1 MSQTIQYIDT
11 PTRQLAAAGTT
22 FAYRTVGQPG
32 GVPVIYLNHLASN
45 LDNADPR
52 VVDGLAAHHHL
63 TLLDYRGVGQSGGTQ
78 PKSLAAMA
86 TDVIAF
92 IQALGY
98 EQVDIVAFSMG
109 GFIAQEVLEQA
120 PPLVRKLV
128 LAGTGPRGGA
138 GVSDVV
144 GLTYWDMLRGLLT
157 LRDPKFYLFF
167 TQTKHGKAAAWQYL
181 NRLKERTVNRDTP
194 VGLGVLQ
201 KQLNAI
207 ADWGHQE
214 PSDLSRFTLPV
225 LIVNGDNDRMVPT
238 PNSYD
243 MARRFPNSEL
253 VIYED
258 AGHGGVFQEHAQ
270 YVPKVLEF
278 LAK

>member
-1 MSQTIQYIDT
+1 MTQITKYIDT

-45 LDNADPR
+45 LYNADPR
-52 VVDGLAAHHHL
+52 VVDGLAARHHL

-78 PKSLAAMA
+78 PDSLAAMA
-86 TDVIAF
+86 TDVVAF
-92 IQALGY
+92 IKALGY
-98 EQVDIVAFSMG
+98 AQVDIVAFSMG

-120 PPLVRKLV
+120 PQLVRKLV
-128 LAGTGPRGGA
+128 LAGTGPRGGQ
-138 GVSDVV
+138 GVSNVV

-167 TQTKHGKAAAWQYL
+167 TQTARGKAAAWQYL
-181 NRLKERTVNRDTP
+181 ARLKERTVNRDEP

-201 KQLNAI
+201 KQLKAI
-207 ADWGHQE
+207 VDWGHQ
-214 PSDLSRFTLPV
+214 PPADLSRFTLPV
-225 LIVNGDNDRMVPT
+225 LIVNGDHDRMVPT

-243 MARRFPNSEL
+243 MARRFPNAEL

-258 AGHGGVFQEHAQ
+258 AGHGGVF
-270 YVPKVLEF
+270 
-278 LAK
+278 

>member
-1 MSQTIQYIDT
+1 MSQLIKYIDT

-32 GVPVIYLNHLASN
+32 GVPLIYLNHLASN

-52 VVDGLAAHHHL
+52 VVDGLAAHHHV

-78 PKSLAAMA
+78 PNSLAAMA
-86 TDVIAF
+86 TDVVAF

-98 EQVDIVAFSMG
+98 EQVDILGFSMG

-120 PPLVRKLV
+120 PQLVRKLI
-128 LAGTGPRGGA
+128 LAGAGPRGGQ

-144 GLTYWDMLRGLLT
+144 GLTYLDMLRGLLT

-167 TQTKHGKAAAWQYL
+167 TQTAHGKAAAWQYL
-181 NRLKERTVNRDTP
+181 ARLKERTVNRDEP

-201 KQLNAI
+201 KQLGAI
-207 ADWGHQE
+207 RDWGHQ
-214 PSDLSRFTLPV
+214 PPADLSRFPLPV
-225 LIVNGDNDRMVPT
+225 LVANGDDDRMVPT

-243 MARRFPNSEL
+243 LARRFPNAEL

-258 AGHGGVFQEHAQ
+258 AGHGGIFQEHAQ
-270 YVPKVLEF
+270 FVPKALEF
-278 LAK
+278 LAR

>member
-1 MSQTIQYIDT
+1 MTSSATSAT
-11 PTRQLAAAGTT
+11 VPTQFLTVNGVSY
-22 FAYRTVGQPG
+22 AYRTLGQPG
-32 GVPVIYLNHLASN
+32 GVPVIYLSHLASN

-78 PKSLAAMA
+78 PDSLAAMA

-92 IQALGY
+92 IKALGY

-109 GFIAQEVLEQA
+109 GFIAQEVLERA
-120 PPLVRKLV
+120 PHLVRKLV
-128 LAGTGPRGGA
+128 LAGTGPRGGQGISA
-138 GVSDVV
+138 VV
-144 GLTYWDMLRGLLT
+144 GLTYIDMLRGLLT

-167 TQTKHGKAAAWQYL
+167 TQTARGKAAAWQYL
-181 NRLKERTVNRDTP
+181 ARLKERTVNRDEA

-201 KQLNAI
+201 KQLKAI
-207 ADWGHQE
+207 AAWGHQE
-214 PSDLSRFTLPV
+214 PADLSRFTLPV
-225 LIVNGDNDRMVPT
+225 LIANGDDDRMVPT

-243 MARRFPNSEL
+243 MARRFPNAEL

-270 YVPKVLEF
+270 FVPKVLAF
-278 LAK
+278 LAA

>member
-1 MSQTIQYIDT
+1 MAPITKYIDT

-78 PKSLAAMA
+78 PDSLAAMA

-92 IQALGY
+92 IGALGY

-109 GFIAQEVLEQA
+109 GFIAQEILERA
-120 PPLVRKLV
+120 PQLVRKLV
-128 LAGTGPRGGA
+128 LAGTGPRGGQGISA
-138 GVSDVV
+138 VV
-144 GLTYWDMLRGLLT
+144 GLTYWDTLRGLLT
-157 LRDPKFYLFF
+157 FRDPKFYLFF
-167 TQTKHGKAAAWQYL
+167 TQTTHGKAAAWQYL
-181 NRLKERTVNRDTP
+181 ARLKERTVNRDEP

-201 KQLNAI
+201 KQLKAI
-207 ADWGHQE
+207 ADWGHQ
-214 PSDLSRFTLPV
+214 PPADLGRFPLPV
-225 LIVNGDNDRMVPT
+225 LIVNGDHDRMVPT

-243 MARRFPNSEL
+243 MARRFPNAEL

-258 AGHGGVFQEHAQ
+258 AGHGGVFQEHAR